1 VITYVLLFMI
11 GVVIACHISISR
23 DKKNTK
29 VFEVKVEEDPDTDDI
44 TN

>member
-1 VITYVLLFMI
+1 VLTYVLLFMI
-11 GVVIACHISISR
+11 GVAIVCHIAISR